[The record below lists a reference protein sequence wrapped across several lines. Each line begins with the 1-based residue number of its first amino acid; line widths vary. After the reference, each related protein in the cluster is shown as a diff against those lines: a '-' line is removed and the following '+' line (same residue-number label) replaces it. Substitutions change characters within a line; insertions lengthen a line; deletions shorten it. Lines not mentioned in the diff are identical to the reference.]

1 MENVVKNESVV
12 IELSVKSIRVYSS
25 NDDIRYRVQLSKPIE
40 GFKYD
45 AAADDFVKTEVDYID
60 FVPRV
65 LIAQCLEQ
73 IAGLDVVY
81 TKKKEDALRGGG
93 GSGFGAAELQSV
105 LRDAKVTLVRTMHV
119 VGQEYTTASGEVRT
133 YEHDGY
139 DTSIKN
145 IELAPKMQ
153 TMLDKV
159 IENMFTL

>member
-1 MENVVKNESVV
+1 MENVVKNESTV
-12 IELSVKSIRVYSS
+12 IELSVKSIRVYSA
-25 NDDIRYRVQLSKPIE
+25 NDDIRYRVQLSKAIE
-40 GFKYD
+40 GIKYD
-45 AAADDFVKTEVDYID
+45 ANVDDFIKTEIDYID

-81 TKKKEDALRGGG
+81 TKKKEEALRGGG

-105 LRDAKVTLVRTMHV
+105 LRDAKVTLERTAHV
-119 VGQEYTTASGEVRT
+119 AGQEYTKSNGDVAT

-139 DTSIKN
+139 DTSIKS

-153 TMLDKV
+153 AMLDKV
-159 IENMFTL
+159 IENMFVL